1 MAKDSGYTEVMR
13 TRMGLASLLACLN
26 NVAAARVSLLAGNG
40 RSRRRLLNSRRDGQR
55 RNLHDIAIER

>member
-1 MAKDSGYTEVMR
+1 MPIYRGDANSYGPGITV
-13 TRMGLASLLACLN
+13 GLPKQRSR
-26 NVAAARVSLLAGNG
+26 ARASLLAGNG